1 MEEKKTMENET
12 DIQLTEKKEV
22 YQVKEKKSMR
32 GENRKIYRMSDGS
45 ERAVFYGAPI
55 HELDEETGS
64 YEEAKNDITADP
76 DGKHAHGENR
86 SFKVEFNCEK
96 DNDELFGIES
106 RGHKITVSS
115 NRTKGKKSNEIRG
128 AEARILKKGRP
139 GKKPQDVVSFEGR
152 NGGEAFTNIH

>member
-64 YEEAKNDITADP
+64 YEEAKNDITAIRTESMRME
-76 DGKHAHGENR
+76 KTAVLRLNSTAKR
-86 SFKVEFNCEK
+86 IMTSFSVLKAEDIKLQYRQTGLKEK
-96 DNDELFGIES
+96 SQMKYAEQK
-106 RGHKITVSS
+106 RGY
-115 NRTKGKKSNEIRG
+115 
-128 AEARILKKGRP
+128 
-139 GKKPQDVVSFEGR
+139 
-152 NGGEAFTNIH
+152 